1 MDTTRTLLFRMW
13 AFNDC
18 RGRLV
23 ELIVAVEASE
33 DLVALVMD
41 AVVVLLWNTLI
52 FVHHSEVSA
61 LIDYNQTL
69 MNAF

>member
-1 MDTTRTLLFRMW
+1 M
-13 AFNDC
+13 AFEV
-18 RGRLV
+18 G
-23 ELIVAVEASE
+23 EAMVASI
-33 DLVALVMD
+33 MD
-41 AVVVLLWNTLI
+41 AVVVPFWNTLI